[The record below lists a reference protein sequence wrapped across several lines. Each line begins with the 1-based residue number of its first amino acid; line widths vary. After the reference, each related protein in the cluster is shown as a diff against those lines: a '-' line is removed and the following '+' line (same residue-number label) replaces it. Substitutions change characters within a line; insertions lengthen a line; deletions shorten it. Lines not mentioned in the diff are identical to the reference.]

1 MENRPFLSNP
11 EPSSRNV
18 PLPESEPVREVWTP
32 QPDFE
37 PPQRQ
42 FYAEPPRPKSDP
54 FAMFKEN
61 NIGLILLGIVIGVII
76 MNMRPIIVNPGK
88 SQ

>member
-11 EPSSRNV
+11 EPSSRSA
-18 PLPESEPVREVWTP
+18 PLPESEPVRDVWTP
-32 QPDFE
+32 QPDYD

-42 FYAEPPRPKSDP
+42 FYAVEPPKKSDP
-54 FAMFKEN
+54 FSIFKEN
-61 NIGLILLGIVIGVII
+61 SIGLILLGIVIGVII

-88 SQ
+88 S